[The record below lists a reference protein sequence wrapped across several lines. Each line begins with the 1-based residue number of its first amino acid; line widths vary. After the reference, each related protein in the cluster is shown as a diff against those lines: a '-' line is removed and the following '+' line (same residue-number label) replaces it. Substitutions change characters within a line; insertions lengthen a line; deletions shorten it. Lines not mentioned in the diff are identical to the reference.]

1 MSETGQTDVQR
12 PSRRPLAQTGGWL
25 TLAGMAGL
33 GLGLSG
39 LVMVFVARSVGVVA
53 YGGLL
58 AILGLVQL
66 AELFRHLSM
75 AGRLIRAILA
85 LVYIGCGLT
94 LMLAPDAVGSLE
106 LLVACL
112 FAAAGVFRI
121 VWALAWPRGS
131 KVWGVAAGLGAIA
144 LGAVMLLGW
153 PTSALWV
160 LGAAVA
166 LDLTVYGASAFLLGR
181 ALSR

>member
-1 MSETGQTDVQR
+1 MSNGGQPDQR
-12 PSRRPLAQTGGWL
+12 NLAQTGAWL
-25 TLAGMAGL
+25 TLAGLAGL

-39 LVMVFVARSVGVVA
+39 LVMVFAARSVGVGW
-53 YGGLL
+53 YGALL
-58 AILGLVQL
+58 ALLGFVQL
-66 AELFRHLSM
+66 AELLRRLSM

-85 LVYIGCGLT
+85 LVYIGCGVA
-94 LMLAPDAVGSLE
+94 LMLMPETVGSLE

-131 KVWGVAAGLGAIA
+131 KAWGVAAGLGAIA
-144 LGAVMLLGW
+144 LGGVMLLGW
-153 PTSALWV
+153 PQQALWV

-166 LDLTVYGASAFLLGR
+166 VDLAFYGASALLLGR
-181 ALSR
+181 ALRR

>member
-1 MSETGQTDVQR
+1 MSDAGHSDPR
-12 PSRRPLAQTGGWL
+12 SLAQTGRWL
-25 TLAGMAGL
+25 TLAGLAGL
-33 GLGLSG
+33 VLGLSG
-39 LVMVFVARSVGVVA
+39 LVMVFAARSVGVA
-53 YGGLL
+53 GYGALL
-58 AILGLVQL
+58 ALLGLVQF
-66 AELFRHLSM
+66 AELLRRLSM

-94 LMLAPDAVGSLE
+94 LMFMPETVGSLE

-153 PTSALWV
+153 PEQALWV

-166 LDLTVYGASAFLLGR
+166 VDLSFYGASALLLGR
-181 ALSR
+181 TLSR